1 MAAPNCWRCLARP
14 SQTRLLSFPTISTP
28 ATTLPASVS
37 LFSTSTALAATLPG
51 KKKEATGKG
60 HIRAGKRL
68 TLGKKKRKPAEK
80 GRPVAPGE
88 RKAFRK
94 RIQLSNDNALE
105 VPGLLELSK
114 EVISDPES
122 VGKVVRLPGTLVDQ
136 LRTIE
141 VFKPTQNWSL
151 FRSPHMLIRKE
162 TAELAKQIQDAVDK
176 KQTLRTVIT
185 GSKGSGKSILDLQ
198 VLSMGL
204 LNDYCVI
211 HIPEVQDLTTAH
223 VDYSAIPDSNLY
235 AQPTATIKLMQA
247 ILKANPVLSQYKV
260 EGDYL
265 YLPVNISRSMT
276 LAQMLTATKDPEF
289 AWPVFKAF
297 WQELIRPG
305 RPPVMFTLDGLAH
318 MMRMSDYRSPSF
330 EIIHSHD
337 MALVGLFA
345 DSLAGRVQFPNGA
358 AIIGTTSQSNCPII
372 PSLVKALEQATART
386 KGLPVPP
393 RDPYCKDKDERVYEC
408 LKDVKVQEVQGLSKS
423 EARSLMEYWAASG
436 MLRTTV
442 NEYSVSDKWTMA
454 GGGIV
459 AEMERAAL
467 YDNRMAM

>member
-1 MAAPNCWRCLARP
+1 MATANCWRCLARP
-14 SQTRLLSFPTISTP
+14 SQHRLLAFPAVAAPI
-28 ATTLPASVS
+28 PASVS
-37 LFSTSTALAATLPG
+37 LFSTTALLSAPPVN
-51 KKKEATGKG
+51 KKKESTGKG
-60 HIRAGKRL
+60 HVRAGKRL
-68 TLGKKKRKPAEK
+68 TLGKKKKKPTEK
-80 GRPVAPGE
+80 SRPVAAGE

-105 VPGLLELSK
+105 VPGLPELSK
-114 EVISDPES
+114 EVISDPQS
-122 VGKVVRLPGTLVDQ
+122 VGKVVRLPGDLVDQ

-141 VFKPTQNWSL
+141 AFKPTQNWSL

-162 TAELAKQIQDAVDK
+162 TAEIVKQITDAVEK
-176 KQTLRTVIT
+176 KEALRTVIT
-185 GSKGSGKSILDLQ
+185 GERGSGKSILDLQ
-198 VLSMGL
+198 ILSAGL
-204 LNDYCVI
+204 LNNYCVI

-223 VDYSAIPDSNLY
+223 VDYSPIQDSNLY
-235 AQPTATIKLMQA
+235 AQPSTTIKLMQA
-247 ILKANPVLSQYKV
+247 IHKANPVLNQHKV

-297 WQELIRPG
+297 WEELTRPG

-318 MMRMSDYRSPSF
+318 MMRVSDYRSPTY
-330 EIIHSHD
+330 ELIHSHD

-345 DSLAGRVQFPNGA
+345 DALGGKVKFPNGA
-358 AIIGTTSQSNCPII
+358 AIVGTTSQSNCPII
-372 PSLVKALEQATART
+372 PSLNKALEQATARH

-393 RDPYCKDKDERVYEC
+393 RDPYCKNKDERVYEC
-408 LKDVKVQEVQGLSKS
+408 LKDVKIQEVRGLDKA
-423 EARSLMEYWAASG
+423 EARSLMEYWASSG
-436 MLRTTV
+436 MLRTKV
-442 NEYSVSDKWTMA
+442 DEYSVSDKWTMA